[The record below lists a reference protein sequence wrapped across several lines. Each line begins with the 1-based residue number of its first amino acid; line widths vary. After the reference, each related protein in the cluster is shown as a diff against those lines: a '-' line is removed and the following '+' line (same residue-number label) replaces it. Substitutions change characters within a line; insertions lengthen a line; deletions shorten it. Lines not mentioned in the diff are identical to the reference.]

1 MERTT
6 AKSDILKETKGSK
19 EKQKFECPRCEYVCK
34 KRVTLNKHM
43 NTKHQGKY
51 SEEIVCKS
59 KCSLC
64 EGTLKTKN
72 NFEMHIKE
80 HIDEIEELDI
90 AKITNGHDLFECNL
104 CTFKSGYGDSIREHL
119 IDHVNYSRNDE
130 KENEEP
136 LQAI

>member
-1 MERTT
+1 
-6 AKSDILKETKGSK
+6 
-19 EKQKFECPRCEYVCK
+19 
-34 KRVTLNKHM
+34 M